1 MKKRRGGCPGGS
13 PWVGHVV
20 RAYLPGSG
28 ALLAENSVAVP

>member
-1 MKKRRGGCPGGS
+1 MKKRRGGCPGASRWFGN
-13 PWVGHVV
+13 VV